1 MTTKT
6 GLGENPLSWITNTT
20 KKVENQKSREEEK
33 KNGRKPENQ
42 KSRTVEQY
50 KGRKVENQKSR
61 TFKDTKDQISLWLP
75 KELVSTLKIE
85 AVHSKTKIS
94 EIMRQALANFLS
106 NKKTHNG

>member
-20 KKVENQKSREEEK
+20 KKVENQKSRE
-33 KNGRKPENQ
+33 
-42 KSRTVEQY
+42 V
-50 KGRKVENQKSR
+50 VENQKSR

-94 EIMRQALANFLS
+94 EIVRQALANFLS
-106 NKKTHNG
+106 IKKTRND